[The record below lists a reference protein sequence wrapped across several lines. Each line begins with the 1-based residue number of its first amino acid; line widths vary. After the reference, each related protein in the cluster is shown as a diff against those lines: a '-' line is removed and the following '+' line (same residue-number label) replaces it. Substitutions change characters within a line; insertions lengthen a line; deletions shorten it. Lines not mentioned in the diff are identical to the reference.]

1 MREFLWWRP
10 SVKIVQINKLD
21 KLLTSSTGLSLVLE
35 IMVKTLGALAV
46 PNGRH
51 VNSLLM
57 AFPNWNCKVG
67 IFEIDLEIV
76 WFQ

>member
-1 MREFLWWRP
+1 MF

-21 KLLTSSTGLSLVLE
+21 KLLTSSTGLSLLLE

-51 VNSLLM
+51 GNSH
-57 AFPNWNCKVG
+57 
-67 IFEIDLEIV
+67 
-76 WFQ
+76 

>member
-1 MREFLWWRP
+1 MIEFLWWRP

-51 VNSLLM
+51 VNSH
-57 AFPNWNCKVG
+57 
-67 IFEIDLEIV
+67 
-76 WFQ
+76 